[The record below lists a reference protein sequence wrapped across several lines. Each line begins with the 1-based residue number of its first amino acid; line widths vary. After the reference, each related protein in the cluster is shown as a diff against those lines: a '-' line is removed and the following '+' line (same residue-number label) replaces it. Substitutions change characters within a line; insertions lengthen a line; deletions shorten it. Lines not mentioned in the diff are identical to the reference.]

1 MIQTKSAAKNGRND
15 ILNQKSVEC
24 TIKENIELQMENG
37 GDLFREVIN
46 IIFLQMFQNNE
57 CGNRFMR

>member
-46 IIFLQMFQNNE
+46 IIFCRCFRIMSA
-57 CGNRFMR
+57 GIAS